1 MFKPISVKF
10 EMTIEPN
17 HINNGLTT
25 KKLFQ
30 DMARWQLI
38 ATLAV
43 ACIAFLLG
51 GLHAF
56 FSALAGGLSVL
67 IGSFLA
73 SKIAANDAKKEA
85 ASVLIN
91 LLKAEA
97 CKIIV
102 IALLLLGVF
111 VLYKPLV
118 PIALIAGL
126 AAAAFF
132 SGAALAKADRPI

>member
-1 MFKPISVKF
+1 
-10 EMTIEPN
+10 
-17 HINNGLTT
+17 
-25 KKLFQ
+25 
-30 DMARWQLI
+30 MARWQLI

-111 VLYKPLV
+111 VLYKPLM

-132 SGAALAKADRPI
+132 SGAALAKADKPI